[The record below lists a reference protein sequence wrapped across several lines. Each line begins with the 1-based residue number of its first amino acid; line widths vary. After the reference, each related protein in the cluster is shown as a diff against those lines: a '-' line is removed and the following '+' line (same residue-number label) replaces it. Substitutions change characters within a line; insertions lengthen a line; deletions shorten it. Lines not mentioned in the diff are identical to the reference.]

1 MIKKLRIKFVLTSMI
16 SVLAVL
22 IILLGGI
29 NLSNYI
35 KVVSDS
41 DKVLDLL
48 ASNGGMFP
56 MEKKEGF
63 ETDAV
68 PEDRDTFNDIRR
80 DDRIYS
86 PEIAFETRFF
96 TVLFDKDGIFI
107 KSDVGKISAVSES
120 LAEEYGDKVLQSGK
134 NKGFYVD

>member
-1 MIKKLRIKFVLTSMI
+1 MIRKLRIKFVLTSMI
-16 SVLAVL
+16 SVLVVL

-56 MEKKEGF
+56 MDKREEVKGG
-63 ETDAV
+63 AV
-68 PEDRDTFNDIRR
+68 IPEERIPEEREAFKAGKR
-80 DDRIYS
+80 DDRIAS
-86 PEIAFETRFF
+86 PEIA
-96 TVLFDKDGIFI
+96 
-107 KSDVGKISAVSES
+107 
-120 LAEEYGDKVLQSGK
+120 
-134 NKGFYVD
+134 